1 LRKNRIKKGKLTLL
15 DKNYIGVGGL
25 GGWIGG
31 APKLIKCVCVRERD
45 REREDV

>member
-1 LRKNRIKKGKLTLL
+1 LRKNGTKKGKLTLL

-31 APKLIKCVCVRERD
+31 TEINKICVCERERD
-45 REREDV
+45 RERGDV